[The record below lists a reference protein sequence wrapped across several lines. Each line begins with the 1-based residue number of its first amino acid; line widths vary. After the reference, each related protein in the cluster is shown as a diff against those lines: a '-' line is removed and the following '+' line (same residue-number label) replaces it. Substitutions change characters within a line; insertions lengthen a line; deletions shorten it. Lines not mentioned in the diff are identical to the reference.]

1 MITRWTARLAVILIV
16 AVTQV
21 PLLPIDGATK
31 AQPPAAL
38 TVDLSGERQ
47 TVSGEFDQRI
57 KASFPIGSAVSAM
70 GVTLQNQGFF
80 RQDWSSSVEREHV
93 AMRREDSFSCN
104 RSAYIYWHDDGAD
117 QLTSIRG
124 AYRDEG
130 CL

>member
-1 MITRWTARLAVILIV
+1 MRWTARLAVILIV
-16 AVTQV
+16 AVT
-21 PLLPIDGATK
+21 ASAATAYWMTTK

-47 TVSGEFDQRI
+47 TVSGQFDQRV

-80 RQDWSSSVEREHV
+80 RQDWSSSVEWEHM
-93 AMRREDSFSCN
+93 AIRREDSFVCN
-104 RSAYIYWHDDGAD
+104 QRAYIYWRDDGAD

-124 AYRDEG
+124 AYREEG